1 MDRNQDRKAEKS
13 YGIFVSVFTIAFGM
27 FWCIMAASIGGWIMV
42 PFGLIFVGLAIY
54 RLAVLLKLTKE
65 EKKPREPW
73 EAPRR
78 PREETSWENAVSA
91 NFCPYC
97 GKKTEE
103 KFTYCPNCGRR
114 IG

>member
-1 MDRNQDRKAEKS
+1 MDRNEERKAEKS

-27 FWCIMAASIGGWIMV
+27 FWCIVAASIGGWIMV

-73 EAPRR
+73 ETPVHSGENAPRK
-78 PREETSWENAVSA
+78 SNASCS
-91 NFCPYC
+91 FCPYC
-97 GKKTEE
+97 GEKTEE